1 MKILVLNCG
10 SSSVKYK
17 MYNMDSHE
25 VLAQG
30 GVEKLGLPGSFLKFT
45 MPDGEKVVLEKEL
58 PEHTA
63 AIEFILSILTD
74 KKYGCISSFDEIDAV
89 GHRVVHGA
97 EEFSSSVEITKEVIG
112 KMVECID
119 LAPLHNPPNL
129 KGIRAMST
137 LLPGVPQV
145 GVFDTA
151 FHQTMPDYAYMY
163 GLPYS
168 YYKKYGIRR
177 YGFHGTSHR
186 YVSRRAC
193 DVLGV
198 PYEQQRI
205 ITAHI
210 GNGGSIAAVKGGK
223 SIDTSM
229 GLTPVEGLLMGT
241 RCGDVDAGALTY
253 LMGKEGLDSKGL
265 SDLINKRSGVWGL
278 SGISSDMREIEAAVA
293 EGDRRA
299 ILALNVY
306 NYRIKKYIGA
316 YAAAMGGCDIL
327 VFTGGVGENQWRTR
341 KVVCEN
347 MEYMGMKID
356 VEKNDCMRGEEM
368 VISTPD
374 SKVTIIVV
382 PTDEE
387 FTIASDTLE
396 ILNKKKEQ
404 SENRQIEL

>member
-17 MYNMDSHE
+17 LFDMNKQE
-25 VLAQG
+25 VMAQG

-45 MPDGEKVVLEKEL
+45 TAEDKKVVLEKEL
-58 PEHTA
+58 PEHNA
-63 AIEFILSILTD
+63 AIQFILSILTD
-74 KKYGCISSFDEIDAV
+74 EKYGCIKSYDEIDAV

-97 EEFSSSVEITKEVIG
+97 EEFSSSVKITDDVIA

-129 KGIRAMST
+129 KGIRAMDG
-137 LLPGVPQV
+137 LIPGIRQV

-168 YYKKYGIRR
+168 LYKKYGIRR

-186 YVSRRAC
+186 YVSKRAC

-198 PYEQQRI
+198 PYEKQRI

-210 GNGGSIAAVKGGK
+210 GNGGSITAIKDGK

-241 RCGDVDAGALTY
+241 RCGDVDAGALSFI
-253 LMGKEGLDSKGL
+253 MDKEGLDAKGL
-265 SDLINKRSGVWGL
+265 SDLINKQSGVFGL
-278 SGISSDMREIEAAVA
+278 SGISSDMREIEAAIE
-293 EGDRRA
+293 EGDKKA
-299 ILALNVY
+299 ILTMQVY

-316 YAAAMGGCDIL
+316 YAAALGGVDII
-327 VFTGGVGENQWRTR
+327 VFTGGVGENQWATR
-341 KVVCEN
+341 RDVCTD
-347 MEYMGMKID
+347 MEYMGIKLD
-356 VEKNDCMRGEEM
+356 VAKNDKMRGKEM

-374 SKVTIIVV
+374 SKVTVMVV

-387 FTIASDTLE
+387 FMIASDTME
-396 ILNKKKEQ
+396 ILTND
-404 SENRQIEL
+404 